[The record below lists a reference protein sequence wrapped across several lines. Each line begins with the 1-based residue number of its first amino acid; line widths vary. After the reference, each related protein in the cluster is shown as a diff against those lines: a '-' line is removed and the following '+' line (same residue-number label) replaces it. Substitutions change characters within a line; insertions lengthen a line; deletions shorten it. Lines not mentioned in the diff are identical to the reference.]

1 MNRATNMPCVA
12 REGLVAA
19 SSLQKKSP
27 LKKLLHLKPMLRVM
41 MTTSVRMEMI
51 RHATWLLT
59 LTHLP
64 SLPIQFAQ
72 YPLYLH
78 RSHTRPHPYPPL
90 HLRLHRSNSNS
101 SHLPLSFRL
110 ATGLTP

>member
-27 LKKLLHLKPMLRVM
+27 LKRPPHLKLMWPVM
-41 MTTSVRMEMI
+41 MMMSATMEMI

-59 LTHLP
+59 LNHLP
-64 SLPIQFAQ
+64 SHPI
-72 YPLYLH
+72 
-78 RSHTRPHPYPPL
+78 
-90 HLRLHRSNSNS
+90 HLAR
-101 SHLPLSFRL
+101 
-110 ATGLTP
+110 